1 MANALPQAVGA
12 QAAYPGRQVI
22 SFSGDG
28 GLAML
33 MGELLTLAQY
43 QLPVKIVLFDNH
55 RLGMVQL
62 EQEAAGF
69 PHYGVEL
76 KNPNFA
82 ALAEAVGIRGLRV
95 EDPAEVRPALE
106 QAFRLTGPVL
116 VDVVTDPNVLS
127 MPPKATIQQAK
138 GFALAMTR
146 MAFAGEL
153 DDVTDTV
160 AANWRSMV

>member
-1 MANALPQAVGA
+1 M
-12 QAAYPGRQVI
+12 I

-33 MGELLTLAQY
+33 MGELVTLAQH
-43 QLPVKIVLFDNH
+43 QLPIKIVLYDNH

-62 EQEAAGF
+62 EQEAAGL

-82 ALAEAVGIRGLRV
+82 ALAQAVGLTGLRV
-95 EDPAEVRPALE
+95 EDPVEVRPALE
-106 QAFRLTGPVL
+106 KALATNGPVL

-138 GFALAMTR
+138 GFALAMTK
-146 MAFAGEL
+146 MAFTGEL
-153 DDVTDTV
+153 KDVTDTV
-160 AANWRSMV
+160 MANWRYL